1 MSPLDPLIVWW
12 LRASLALLLFG
23 HAVAKARALRHFAA
37 TLADY
42 RLLPPAAARP
52 AALGLC
58 AAESATAAALLVPA
72 SAAQAALAA
81 ALLFAL
87 YAFAIAVNLIRG
99 RRDIDCGCAGPAAQ
113 MPLSGALVVRNAL
126 LVAAAI
132 AAAAPL
138 QTRPLG
144 AIDAFTF
151 SAALAM
157 GVLLWKA
164 AHGLLE
170 NAPALARLRRPQVSS

>member
-1 MSPLDPLIVWW
+1 
-12 LRASLALLLFG
+12 
-23 HAVAKARALRHFAA
+23 
-37 TLADY
+37 
-42 RLLPPAAARP
+42 
-52 AALGLC
+52 
-58 AAESATAAALLVPA
+58 
-72 SAAQAALAA
+72 
-81 ALLFAL
+81 
-87 YAFAIAVNLIRG
+87 VNLIRG